1 MEMGRLSIPIEY
13 YYLTHCIITALQEKP
28 KLLVPSASLEVQL
41 LQVLSDMQLQLPAT
55 ASALLPGLGDVD
67 AGIVASLLQKFATQK
82 LIT

>member
-1 MEMGRLSIPIEY
+1 MV
-13 YYLTHCIITALQEKP
+13 
-28 KLLVPSASLEVQL
+28 VPSASLEVQL